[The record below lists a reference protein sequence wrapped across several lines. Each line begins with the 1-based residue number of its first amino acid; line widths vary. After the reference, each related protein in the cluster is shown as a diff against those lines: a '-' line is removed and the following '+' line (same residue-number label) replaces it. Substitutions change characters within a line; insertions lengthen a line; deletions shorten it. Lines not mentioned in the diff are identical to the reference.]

1 MPQYIELDKLLAYPI
16 RRNHCDKKRA
26 NPHFL
31 NGIESV
37 FEYIATLPV
46 LTVLPAES
54 VEQIKWE
61 RDTAIKQLES
71 HGIPFCGE

>member
-1 MPQYIELDKLLAYPI
+1 MPQYIELDTLLAYPI
-16 RRNHCDKKRA
+16 RRNHCDKKHA
-26 NPHFL
+26 NPHFI

-37 FEYIATLPV
+37 FEYIETLPV

-61 RDTAIKQLES
+61 RDRTKKQLES

>member
-1 MPQYIELDKLLAYPI
+1 MIKFFYNED
-16 RRNHCDKKRA
+16 
-26 NPHFL
+26 
-31 NGIESV
+31 
-37 FEYIATLPV
+37 V

>member
-16 RRNHCDKKRA
+16 RRNHCDKKHA
-26 NPHFL
+26 NPHFI

-37 FEYIATLPV
+37 FEYIETLPV

-54 VEQIKWE
+54 VE
-61 RDTAIKQLES
+61 
-71 HGIPFCGE
+71 

>member
-1 MPQYIELDKLLAYPI
+1 MPQYIELDTLLPYPI
-16 RRNHCDKKRA
+16 RRNHCDKKHA
-26 NPHFL
+26 NPHFI

-37 FEYIATLPV
+37 FEYIETLPV
-46 LTVLPAES
+46 LTVIPAES

-61 RDTAIKQLES
+61 RDTAIKQLER